1 MPRRYG
7 LHLCY
12 GSCCTRV
19 QVFVGILCCQGRW
32 QSLSLC
38 RHLDHYCRGI
48 FLWDCWSGFRRLVL
62 LWVRRQVHRRP
73 TQVQVRT
80 KSTFLSKF
88 GRGKICRLF
97 LLPTCW
103 LKITTVTENN
113 IEIHQVCE
121 GSDEHCWSS
130 WDPPVLHVARAT
142 TCHQRERLSGEL
154 SVFVVVIDHSRT
166 FLLFIYFLF
175 LVVFV
180 SVSFKQ

>member
-1 MPRRYG
+1 MVKGTPTNLTTFRG
-7 LHLCY
+7 
-12 GSCCTRV
+12 
-19 QVFVGILCCQGRW
+19 
-32 QSLSLC
+32 
-38 RHLDHYCRGI
+38 GI

-80 KSTFLSKF
+80 KSTFSL
-88 GRGKICRLF
+88 KIWPRQNLL

-103 LKITTVTENN
+103 SKEITITEDN
-113 IEIHQVCE
+113 IQIHQVCE
-121 GSDEHCWSS
+121 RSDEHCWSS

-166 FLLFIYFLF
+166 FLFSIYVLF